1 MNRTKCRK
9 AMSVKTLH
17 HISHSVRCIFA
28 VKSITMLHFYHST
41 SYSTAVLMQSVPCE
55 NVKYGQT
62 WWWQPPT
69 PRKKAELTKDCG
81 AGDVRLGN
89 LQLELIMGIDT

>member
-1 MNRTKCRK
+1 
-9 AMSVKTLH
+9 
-17 HISHSVRCIFA
+17 
-28 VKSITMLHFYHST
+28 
-41 SYSTAVLMQSVPCE
+41 MQSVPCE